1 MDLLHTIID
10 MFVHLDTHLNDLVTM
25 FGPWFYALLFLVIFC
40 ETGLV
45 ITPFLPGDSLL
56 FAVGALAAIEGSI
69 LSLPLLA
76 LLCFIAAAAGN
87 LSNYAIGRFFG
98 ARLFAGETSRFLR
111 RSHLQQTE
119 EFYARHGGKTI
130 ILARFVPI
138 IRTFAPFVAG
148 IGAMNFGRFTL
159 YSIAGAAGWIVPFL
173 AGGFFLGNSP
183 IVKTN
188 FHIVM
193 VVIIVISVAPAVI
206 HTLKARRTAMPGA

>member
-1 MDLLHTIID
+1 MDLLHTVID

-25 FGPWFYALLFLVIFC
+25 FGPWFYVLLFLVIFC

-45 ITPFLPGDSLL
+45 VTPFLPGDSLL

-76 LLCFIAAAAGN
+76 LLCFVAAALGN

-98 ARLFAGETSRFLR
+98 ARLFRGETSRFLR

-130 ILARFVPI
+130 ILARFMPI

-159 YSIAGAAGWIVPFL
+159 HSIVGAAGWTVPFL
-173 AGGFFLGNSP
+173 AGGFFFGNSKL
-183 IVKTN
+183 VKTN

-193 VVIIVISVAPAVI
+193 VLIIIISLAPAVI
-206 HTLKARRTAMPGA
+206 HALKARLAAAPGA